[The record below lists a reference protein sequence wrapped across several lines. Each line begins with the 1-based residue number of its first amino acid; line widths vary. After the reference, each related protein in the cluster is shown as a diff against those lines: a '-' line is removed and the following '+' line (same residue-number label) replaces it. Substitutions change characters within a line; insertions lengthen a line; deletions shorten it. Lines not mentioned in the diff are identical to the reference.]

1 MSYRRCGMLPVLL
14 LFIRSSSVLAED
26 RPGLNAA
33 AGATLNG
40 LNGLNGV
47 FFPYAVATA
56 TLEVEPN
63 EKPECSCWRALGAVA
78 GGAGAFVLYLPFAM
92 SDSRIGV
99 SDTQRVLEHSAITAG
114 AAYLGYLIGRRLD
127 RR

>member
-1 MSYRRCGMLPVLL
+1 MSYRCGFLPLL
-14 LFIRSSSVLAED
+14 LPFIGSSSVLAED
-26 RPGLNAA
+26 RPGLNAE
-33 AGATLNG
+33 AGAT

-47 FFPYAVATA
+47 FFPYAVASA

-63 EKPECSCWRALGAVA
+63 EGPECSCWRTFGAVA

-99 SDTQRVLEHSAITAG
+99 SDAQRLLEHSAITAG
-114 AAYLGYLIGRRLD
+114 AAYLGYRIGRKFD